1 MASVF
6 SFLNYYMTFEFDFIQ
21 TFPFSFK
28 YRFVHFRPF
37 EIN

>member
-28 YRFVHFRPF
+28 YHSPTSDLLK
-37 EIN
+37 